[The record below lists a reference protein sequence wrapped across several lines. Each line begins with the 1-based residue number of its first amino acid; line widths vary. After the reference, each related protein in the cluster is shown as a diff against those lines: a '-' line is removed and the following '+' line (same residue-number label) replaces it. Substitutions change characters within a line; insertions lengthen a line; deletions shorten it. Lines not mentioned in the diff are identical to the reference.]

1 MIEILDCPF
10 ADEIKDD
17 LIKWFK
23 LEKQKHASGLVL
35 KSKEYNEPNTP
46 EIERLFNWIEGEI
59 PNMAMKLARY
69 SNSLFNAEQR
79 KNTV

>member
-23 LEKQKHASGLVL
+23 LEKQKMH
-35 KSKEYNEPNTP
+35 
-46 EIERLFNWIEGEI
+46 RDLF
-59 PNMAMKLARY
+59 
-69 SNSLFNAEQR
+69 
-79 KNTV
+79 